1 MSLESRILQG
11 YAYAHD
17 VFAQWGLDIDKAIEE
32 SLRVPISMHCWQG
45 DDFHGLEGGGELT
58 GGIAVTGNAPGCPR
72 NVEELR
78 ADIEKAL
85 SMIPGETKL
94 NLHANYA
101 QTNGRKTGPRRVY
114 HRRFR
119 GLGGVCQK
127 TPPWVGFQSYVFFLM
142 V

>member
-1 MSLESRILQG
+1 MSLEARILQG

-32 SLRVPISMHCWQG
+32 SLRVHISMHCWQG

-101 QTNGRKTGPRRVY
+101 QTNGRKRDRDAYTIEDFEDWVAFAKE
-114 HRRFR
+114 HRL
-119 GLGGVCQK
+119 GLDFNP
-127 TPPWVGFQSYVFFLM
+127 TFFSS
-142 V
+142 